1 MYILKK
7 PKAYACNY
15 ILLPSFLQFRL
26 QEIIPNRFKLIT
38 FIQISEYQQFMILYF
53 ATNNNFVHVKVLVML
68 RNHQPVM
75 RCTPCVHRVTQGEE
89 MDAM

>member
-1 MYILKK
+1 MHVIIYYCQVFYNAISTLG
-7 PKAYACNY
+7 NY
-15 ILLPSFLQFRL
+15 
-26 QEIIPNRFKLIT
+26 PNRFKLIT

-53 ATNNNFVHVKVLVML
+53 ATNNNFVHVRVLVML

>member
-1 MYILKK
+1 MHV
-7 PKAYACNY
+7 
-15 ILLPSFLQFRL
+15 
-26 QEIIPNRFKLIT
+26 IIYYCQVFYNFDSRKLSQID
-38 FIQISEYQQFMILYF
+38 FIQISEYQQLMILYF

>member
-1 MYILKK
+1 MHV
-7 PKAYACNY
+7 
-15 ILLPSFLQFRL
+15 
-26 QEIIPNRFKLIT
+26 IIYYCQVFYNFDSRKLSQIRFKLIT

>member
-1 MYILKK
+1 MHV
-7 PKAYACNY
+7 
-15 ILLPSFLQFRL
+15 
-26 QEIIPNRFKLIT
+26 IIYYCQVFYNFDSRKLSQID

>member
-1 MYILKK
+1 MHV
-7 PKAYACNY
+7 
-15 ILLPSFLQFRL
+15 
-26 QEIIPNRFKLIT
+26 IIYYCQVFYNFDSRKLSQID
-38 FIQISEYQQFMILYF
+38 FIQISEYQQLMILYF
-53 ATNNNFVHVKVLVML
+53 ATNNNFVRVRVLVML

>member
-1 MYILKK
+1 MHV
-7 PKAYACNY
+7 
-15 ILLPSFLQFRL
+15 
-26 QEIIPNRFKLIT
+26 IIYYCQVFYNFDSRKLSQID

-53 ATNNNFVHVKVLVML
+53 ATNNNFVRVRVLVML

>member
-1 MYILKK
+1 MHVIIYYCQVFYNDISTLG
-7 PKAYACNY
+7 NY
-15 ILLPSFLQFRL
+15 
-26 QEIIPNRFKLIT
+26 PNRFKLIT

-53 ATNNNFVHVKVLVML
+53 ATNNNL

>member
-1 MYILKK
+1 
-7 PKAYACNY
+7 
-15 ILLPSFLQFRL
+15 
-26 QEIIPNRFKLIT
+26 
-38 FIQISEYQQFMILYF
+38 MILYF

-89 MDAM
+89 RLCRGQYVDIYVTAAQTSNICPMNLFFN